1 MRSMTQFDLASN
13 ARFAIAS
20 SNPSSFCV
28 RLGRREIFVCRDS
41 YVRRYRVNPVI
52 ECSAGIEPGHVEI
65 LLLRRWLVVLS
76 KARI

>member
-1 MRSMTQFDLASN
+1 MTHFDLASD
-13 ARFAIAS
+13 ARFAVAS
-20 SNPSSFCV
+20 STPSSLAI
-28 RLGRREIFVCRDS
+28 RLGRREIFICRDI

-76 KARI
+76 KARG